1 LDIRELKKVW
11 QQSTR
16 REREMLEGENSR
28 RKVRAGCD
36 RPSDE
41 QKATCLSD
49 PNNLSY
55 PKSDRKG

>member
-1 LDIRELKKVW
+1 
-11 QQSTR
+11 
-16 REREMLEGENSR
+16 MLEGENSR

-41 QKATCLSD
+41 QKATRLSD

-55 PKSDRKG
+55 LKNDRKG